1 MTRNVLHFTRDVC
14 SNPDHVPVACLIFT
28 LGTQALRTD
37 ACKHFFNVE
46 HYSEVANAM
55 FTTPKTVERIWTD
68 YVRNGHVI
76 KETGARGFP
85 RSPVPVYFS
94 SQIDSSLAAKIE
106 GWIPQMN
113 KEDGGC
119 TLPRLQ
125 AKILDEEN
133 LEVTP
138 RVIRYTVKNKLGFK
152 WGSCKKVPVVLR
164 KNLARTGQI
173 RRFLIEYH
181 EALSLAR
188 GGDWVI
194 VYMDETFANERHSS
208 NFTWYRMSDTHR
220 NFVNT
225 GTGKGR
231 RQIII
236 HAITSDGLLFE
247 EDSERRSAY
256 FTSLLTF

>member
-1 MTRNVLHFTRDVC
+1 
-14 SNPDHVPVACLIFT
+14 
-28 LGTQALRTD
+28 
-37 ACKHFFNVE
+37 
-46 HYSEVANAM
+46 M
-55 FTTPKTVERIWTD
+55 FTSPATIERIWAD
-68 YVRNGHVI
+68 YVLNGYVI
-76 KETGARGFP
+76 KECESRGFP
-85 RSPVPVYFS
+85 RSPVPVYLS

-125 AKILDEEN
+125 AKILEEEN

-138 RVIRYTVKNKLGFK
+138 RVIRYTVKHKLGFK

-173 RRFLIEYH
+173 RRFLVKYH
-181 EALSLAR
+181 EALKLAR
-188 GGDWVI
+188 DGDWVI
-194 VYMDETFANERHSS
+194 TYQDETFANERHSS
-208 NFTWYRMSDTHR
+208 NYTWYRLSDAQK

-247 EDSERRSAY
+247 EDSQRLSAC
-256 FTSLLTF
+256 FFVQAP